1 MRTSGNKDKKKKI
14 VILTGPTSSGKTNLS
29 IELARRYQTE
39 IISADSMHVYKS
51 FDIGTG
57 KPSKNIMNTIPHHLI
72 DIIRPDKDFDAW
84 QYMKLSRDVINSSLN
99 ENLIVSG
106 GTQLYIKSLLDGLTS
121 ELPKDDDFRKTLQD
135 KLESNGIDHLY
146 NMLLEIDPDQAKKIN
161 NRDIQRIIRFLEI
174 NKITQRKPSELFRE
188 ENRTSLKDCQFIKIG
203 LSISKPQLDDL
214 INLRVDTMISD
225 GLIDEVKSLVEL
237 YGEEIKPLRSIGYK
251 EICMYLKGDFT
262 KDESIEKIKTN
273 TRRLAKRQTTW
284 LRKDEE
290 MVWFENVKAL
300 TEYSDK
306 FVSN

>member
-1 MRTSGNKDKKKKI
+1 MRTSENKDKKKKI

-72 DIIRPDKDFDAW
+72 DIIQPDKDFDAW

-161 NRDIQRIIRFLEI
+161 NKACKHRIL
-174 NKITQRKPSELFRE
+174 
-188 ENRTSLKDCQFIKIG
+188 
-203 LSISKPQLDDL
+203 
-214 INLRVDTMISD
+214 
-225 GLIDEVKSLVEL
+225 
-237 YGEEIKPLRSIGYK
+237 
-251 EICMYLKGDFT
+251 
-262 KDESIEKIKTN
+262 
-273 TRRLAKRQTTW
+273 
-284 LRKDEE
+284 
-290 MVWFENVKAL
+290 MV
-300 TEYSDK
+300 
-306 FVSN
+306 